1 MAIRLRYLAHDLEIP
16 IGEFVIGRTPE
27 CQLSIEDPLV
37 SRKHALLL
45 VQRDAVFLHDLG
57 SRNGVFV
64 NGKRVTEPVAL
75 QDGDQVKVGDQQMTL
90 QGIAAHRSST
100 PPSSS
105 RVRTVRDLKP
115 LTSPPEISVREP
127 WPSDAPADL
136 LGLDVGPG
144 SERDFEEMTDV
155 RGLSGRSLIKPPE
168 RPDKRVTPLG
178 VIGSVADK
186 ALALGNLA
194 EAERIL
200 TRPLADVRE
209 RAEQGEAIDPH
220 VAERALVYAVR
231 LAEATGKGA
240 YVDYAFI
247 VGAALAMVLPAKV
260 VEDLYAAVR
269 KVKHADRSALLRY
282 TAVLRDISSTLRP
295 AERFLQ
301 QRIEGLERWIP

>member
-16 IGEFVIGRTPE
+16 VGEFVIGRTPE

-45 VQRDAVFLHDLG
+45 VQRDGVFLHDLG

-64 NGKRVTEPVAL
+64 NGRRVTEPIAL

-90 QGIAAHRSST
+90 QGIEAHRRST

-105 RVRTVRDLKP
+105 RVRTIRDIKP
-115 LTSPPEISVREP
+115 PSPPPSISVRDP
-127 WPSDAPADL
+127 VPTDATGDL
-136 LGLDVGPG
+136 MDLDSGPG

-155 RGLSGRSLIKPPE
+155 RGLAARLKAPE
-168 RPDKRVTPLG
+168 RPDKRVTALG

-186 ALALGNLA
+186 ALALGNVA

-200 TRPLADVRE
+200 ARPLADVRE
-209 RAEQGEAIDPH
+209 RAERGEAVDTH
-220 VAERALVYAVR
+220 VAERALTYAVR
-231 LAEATGKGA
+231 LADATGKGA
-240 YVDYAFI
+240 YVDYTFI

-260 VEDLYAAVR
+260 VEDLYTAVR
-269 KVKHADRSALLRY
+269 KVKQADRSVLLRY
-282 TAVLRDISSTLRP
+282 SAVLRDIAPTLRP

-301 QRIEGLERWIP
+301 QRIDALERWIP